1 MLAAIVSKLLGAAGG
16 AFLDLVLMHL
26 ERRAQSEVERQK
38 VDAARQA
45 ASDAQSAGL
54 IKEAMA
60 HRAFWVVWFIAA
72 APTSVWFGLGML
84 DSTLNGALPDVAALP
99 PQLKSYADVVFTNI
113 FYVGGGAVGLQAL
126 AKAIRTR

>member
-1 MLAAIVSKLLGAAGG
+1 MLAALVSRLLGAAGG
-16 AFLDLVLMHL
+16 AFLDRVLLHL
-26 ERRAQSEVERQK
+26 ERRAASDVERQK

-45 ASDAQSAGL
+45 ASDAQSAAVM
-54 IKEAMA
+54 KEAMS
-60 HRAFWVVWFIAA
+60 HRAFWIVWFIAA
-72 APTSVWFGLGML
+72 APTSAWFGWGML

-99 PQLKSYADVVFTNI
+99 PQLKTYADVVFTNI